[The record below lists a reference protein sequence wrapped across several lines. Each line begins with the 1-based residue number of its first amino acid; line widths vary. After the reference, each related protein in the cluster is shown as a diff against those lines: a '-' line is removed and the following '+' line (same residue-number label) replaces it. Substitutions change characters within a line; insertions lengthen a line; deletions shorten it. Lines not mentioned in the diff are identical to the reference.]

1 MTRESNLLTVM
12 LADDEPLA
20 REYLE
25 ELLEGMPD
33 IEVLGSFKNGGEI
46 LKACRADSPKLLILD
61 VEMPGL
67 TGFDVVKRLQADDMP
82 GIIFATAYDN
92 YAIDAFDLNAVDYLL
107 KPFDRD
113 RFAIAI
119 ERARLRPLSDAS
131 LKGRL
136 ISVSRQIQK
145 IPDEPFSP
153 PLDRID
159 SGRLAVRDGR
169 ETELV
174 VVSDIDWVDAAGD
187 YMCLHV
193 GGKTHIM
200 RSTMK
205 ELLDKLPADVFVRIH
220 RSTIVNVHRVTSV
233 SSLSKGEFRL
243 QLGSETSLKVSRNYR
258 KSIASLLI

>member
-1 MTRESNLLTVM
+1 MNHSETLTVM

-20 REYLE
+20 RGYLE
-25 ELLEGMPD
+25 DLLEAMPD
-33 IEVLGSFKNGGEI
+33 IEVLGSFKNGSEV
-46 LKACRADSPKLLILD
+46 LKACRDNPPDVLILD
-61 VEMPGL
+61 IEMPVL

-82 GIIFATAYDN
+82 SIIFATAYDN

-107 KPFDRD
+107 KPFDSD

-119 ERARLRPLSDAS
+119 ERARTEFRSDPS

-136 ISVSRQIQK
+136 ISASRQIQK
-145 IPDEPFSP
+145 VADDAAPVEAE
-153 PLDRID
+153 RTD

-174 VVSDIDWVDAAGD
+174 TINEIDWVDAAGD

-205 ELLDKLPADVFVRIH
+205 ELLAKLPELDFVRIH
-220 RSTIVNVHRVTSV
+220 RSTIVNIHRVTSV

-258 KSIASLLI
+258 KSIASLLS

>member
-1 MTRESNLLTVM
+1 MSHSETLSVM

-20 REYLE
+20 RGYLE
-25 ELLEGMPD
+25 DLLKAMPD
-33 IEVLGSFKNGGEI
+33 IEVLGSFKNGSEV
-46 LKACRADSPKLLILD
+46 LKACRDNPPDVLILD
-61 VEMPGL
+61 IEMPAL

-82 GIIFATAYDN
+82 SIIFATAYDN

-113 RFAIAI
+113 RFGIAI
-119 ERARLRPLSDAS
+119 ERARTEFRSDPS

-136 ISVSRQIQK
+136 ISASRQIQK
-145 IPDEPFSP
+145 LADDAMPA
-153 PLDRID
+153 D
-159 SGRLAVRDGR
+159 SERADPGRLAVRDGR

-174 VVSDIDWVDAAGD
+174 TINEIDWVDAAGD

-205 ELLDKLPADVFVRIH
+205 ELLAKLPERDFVRIH
-220 RSTIVNVHRVTSV
+220 RSTIVNIRRVTSV

-258 KSIASLLI
+258 KSIASLLS

>member
-1 MTRESNLLTVM
+1 MNHTETLTIM

-20 REYLE
+20 RGYLE
-25 ELLEGMPD
+25 DLLKAMPD
-33 IEVLGSFKNGGEI
+33 IEVLGSFKNGSEI
-46 LKACRADSPKLLILD
+46 LKACRNNAPDVLILD
-61 VEMPGL
+61 IEMPVL

-82 GIIFATAYDN
+82 SIIFATAYDN

-107 KPFDRD
+107 KPFDSD

-119 ERARLRPLSDAS
+119 ERVRTEFRSDPS

-136 ISVSRQIQK
+136 ISASRQIQK
-145 IPDEPFSP
+145 VADDAALAEA
-153 PLDRID
+153 DRAD

-174 VVSDIDWVDAAGD
+174 TINEIDWVDAAGD

-205 ELLDKLPADVFVRIH
+205 ELLAKLPEKDFVRIH
-220 RSTIVNVHRVTSV
+220 RSTIVNIHRVTSV

-243 QLGSETSLKVSRNYR
+243 QLGIETTLKVSRNYR
-258 KSIASLLI
+258 KSIASLLS

>member
-1 MTRESNLLTVM
+1 MTKQSEPLTVM

-25 ELLEGMPD
+25 TLLKAMPD
-33 IEVLGSFKNGGEI
+33 IDVLGSFKNGSEI
-46 LKACRADSPKLLILD
+46 LKACRDNPPDMLIMD
-61 VEMPGL
+61 IEMPGL

-82 GIIFATAYDN
+82 SVIFATAYDN
-92 YAIDAFDLNAVDYLL
+92 YAVDAFDLNAVDYLL
-107 KPFDRD
+107 KPFDGD

-119 ERARLRPLSDAS
+119 ERVRTEVRSDPS

-136 ISVSRQIQK
+136 ISASRQIQQ
-145 IPDEPFSP
+145 IEDDAAAVDASGVDP
-153 PLDRID
+153 
-159 SGRLAVRDGR
+159 GRLPIRDGR

-174 VVSDIDWVDAAGD
+174 NICDIDWVDAAGD

-205 ELLDKLPADVFVRIH
+205 ELLAKLPARDFVRVH
-220 RSTIVNVHRVTSV
+220 RSTIVNIHRVTSV
-233 SSLSKGEFRL
+233 LSLSKGEFRL
-243 QLGSETSLKVSRNYR
+243 QLGTETSLKVSRNFR
-258 KSIASLLI
+258 KSIASLLT

>member
-1 MTRESNLLTVM
+1 M

-25 ELLEGMPD
+25 ELLRVMPD
-33 IEVLGSFKNGGEI
+33 IDVLGSFKNGSEI
-46 LKACRADSPKLLILD
+46 LKACRDNPPDVLILD
-61 VEMPGL
+61 IEMPGL

-82 GIIFATAYDN
+82 SVIFATAYDN

-107 KPFDRD
+107 KPFDSD

-119 ERARLRPLSDAS
+119 DRVRTEVRSDPS

-136 ISVSRQIQK
+136 ISASRQIQK
-145 IPDEPFSP
+145 LSEDAVTVDS
-153 PLDRID
+153 DRAD

-174 VVSDIDWVDAAGD
+174 TISDIDWVDAAGD

-205 ELLDKLPADVFVRIH
+205 ELLAKLPVKDFVRIH
-220 RSTIVNVHRVTSV
+220 RSTIVNIQRVTSV

-243 QLGSETSLKVSRNYR
+243 QLGTETSLKVSRNYR
-258 KSIASLLI
+258 KSIASLLS

>member
-1 MTRESNLLTVM
+1 MRYSEPLTVM

-20 REYLE
+20 RGYLE
-25 ELLEGMPD
+25 DLLTAMPD
-33 IEVLGSFKNGGEI
+33 IEVLGSFKNGSEV
-46 LKACRADSPKLLILD
+46 LKACRDNPPDVLILD
-61 VEMPGL
+61 IEMPVL

-82 GIIFATAYDN
+82 SIIFATAYDN

-107 KPFDRD
+107 KPFDSD

-119 ERARLRPLSDAS
+119 DRVRTEFRSDPS

-136 ISVSRQIQK
+136 ISASRQIQK
-145 IPDEPFSP
+145 VADDA
-153 PLDRID
+153 LLADADRAD
-159 SGRLAVRDGR
+159 PGRLAVRDGR

-174 VVSDIDWVDAAGD
+174 TINEIDWVDAAGD

-205 ELLDKLPADVFVRIH
+205 ELLVKLPEKDFVRIH
-220 RSTIVNVHRVTSV
+220 RSTIVNIHRVTSV

-243 QLGSETSLKVSRNYR
+243 QLGTETSLKVSRNYR
-258 KSIASLLI
+258 KSIASLLS

>member
-1 MTRESNLLTVM
+1 MTQAQPLKVM

-20 REYLE
+20 RGYLE
-25 ELLEGMPD
+25 DLLKAMPD
-33 IEVLGSFKNGGEI
+33 IEVLGSFKNGSEV
-46 LKACRADSPKLLILD
+46 LKACRDNPPDVLILD
-61 VEMPGL
+61 IEMPVL

-82 GIIFATAYDN
+82 SIIFATAYDN

-113 RFAIAI
+113 RFGIAI
-119 ERARLRPLSDAS
+119 ERARTEFRSDPS

-136 ISVSRQIQK
+136 ISASRQIQK
-145 IPDEPFSP
+145 LADDAMPA
-153 PLDRID
+153 D
-159 SGRLAVRDGR
+159 SERADPGRLAVRDGR

-174 VVSDIDWVDAAGD
+174 TINEIDWVDAAGD

-205 ELLDKLPADVFVRIH
+205 ELLAKLPERDFVRIH
-220 RSTIVNVHRVTSV
+220 RSTIVNIHRVTSV

-258 KSIASLLI
+258 KSIASLLS

>member
-1 MTRESNLLTVM
+1 MTQTKPLTVM

-20 REYLE
+20 RGYLE
-25 ELLEGMPD
+25 ELLKAVPD
-33 IEVLGSFKNGGEI
+33 IEVLGSFKNGSQI
-46 LKACRADSPKLLILD
+46 LKACRTDPPDVLILD
-61 VEMPGL
+61 IEMPGL

-82 GIIFATAYDN
+82 SIIFATAYDN

-107 KPFDRD
+107 KPFDID

-119 ERARLRPLSDAS
+119 ERVRTELGSDPS

-136 ISVSRQIQK
+136 ISASRQIQK
-145 IPDEPFSP
+145 VSDEAAPA
-153 PLDRID
+153 D
-159 SGRLAVRDGR
+159 SERADPSRLAVRDGR

-174 VVSDIDWVDAAGD
+174 IINDIDWVDAAGD

-205 ELLDKLPADVFVRIH
+205 ELLANLPERDFVRIH
-220 RSTIVNVHRVTSV
+220 RSTIVNIHRVTSV

-258 KSIASLLI
+258 KSIASLIG

>member
-1 MTRESNLLTVM
+1 MTQAQPLKVM

-20 REYLE
+20 RGYLE
-25 ELLEGMPD
+25 DLLKAMPD
-33 IEVLGSFKNGGEI
+33 VEVLGSFKNGSEV
-46 LKACRADSPKLLILD
+46 LKACRDNPPDVLILD
-61 VEMPGL
+61 IEMPVL

-82 GIIFATAYDN
+82 SIIFATAYDN

-107 KPFDRD
+107 KPFDSD

-119 ERARLRPLSDAS
+119 ERVRTELGSDPS

-136 ISVSRQIQK
+136 ISASRQIQK
-145 IPDEPFSP
+145 VADDAVPADSA
-153 PLDRID
+153 RAD

-174 VVSDIDWVDAAGD
+174 TINEIDWVDAAGD

-205 ELLDKLPADVFVRIH
+205 ELLAKLPERDFVRIH
-220 RSTIVNVHRVTSV
+220 RSTIVNIHRVTSV

-243 QLGSETSLKVSRNYR
+243 QLGSETSLKVRRNYR
-258 KSIASLLI
+258 KSIASLLS

>member
-1 MTRESNLLTVM
+1 MRHSEPLTVM

-20 REYLE
+20 RGYLE
-25 ELLEGMPD
+25 DLLTAMPD
-33 IEVLGSFKNGGEI
+33 IEVLGSFKNGSEV
-46 LKACRADSPKLLILD
+46 LKACRDNPPDVLILD
-61 VEMPGL
+61 IEMPVL

-82 GIIFATAYDN
+82 SIIFATAYDN

-107 KPFDRD
+107 KPFDSD

-119 ERARLRPLSDAS
+119 DRVRTEFRSDPS

-136 ISVSRQIQK
+136 ISASRQIQK
-145 IPDEPFSP
+145 VADDALPADA
-153 PLDRID
+153 DRAD
-159 SGRLAVRDGR
+159 PGRLAVRDGR

-174 VVSDIDWVDAAGD
+174 TISEIDWVDAAGD

-205 ELLDKLPADVFVRIH
+205 ELLVKLPETDFVRIH
-220 RSTIVNVHRVTSV
+220 RSTIVNIHRVTSV

-243 QLGSETSLKVSRNYR
+243 QLGTETSLKVSRNYR
-258 KSIASLLI
+258 KSIASLLS

>member
-1 MTRESNLLTVM
+1 MV
-12 LADDEPLA
+12 
-20 REYLE
+20 
-25 ELLEGMPD
+25 
-33 IEVLGSFKNGGEI
+33 
-46 LKACRADSPKLLILD
+46 
-61 VEMPGL
+61 
-67 TGFDVVKRLQADDMP
+67 
-82 GIIFATAYDN
+82 
-92 YAIDAFDLNAVDYLL
+92 
-107 KPFDRD
+107 
-113 RFAIAI
+113 
-119 ERARLRPLSDAS
+119 
-131 LKGRL
+131 
-136 ISVSRQIQK
+136 
-145 IPDEPFSP
+145 
-153 PLDRID
+153 
-159 SGRLAVRDGR
+159 R

-205 ELLDKLPADVFVRIH
+205 ELLEKLPADVFVRIH

>member
-1 MTRESNLLTVM
+1 MSHSETLSVM

-20 REYLE
+20 RGYLE
-25 ELLEGMPD
+25 DLLKAMPD
-33 IEVLGSFKNGGEI
+33 IEVLGSFKNGSEV
-46 LKACRADSPKLLILD
+46 LKACRDNPPDVLILD
-61 VEMPGL
+61 IEMPVL

-82 GIIFATAYDN
+82 SIIFATAYDN

-113 RFAIAI
+113 RFGIAI
-119 ERARLRPLSDAS
+119 ERARNEFRSDPS

-136 ISVSRQIQK
+136 ISASRQIQK
-145 IPDEPFSP
+145 LADDAMPA
-153 PLDRID
+153 D
-159 SGRLAVRDGR
+159 SERADPGRLAVRDGR

-174 VVSDIDWVDAAGD
+174 TINEIDWVDAAGD

-205 ELLDKLPADVFVRIH
+205 ELLAKLPERDFVRIH
-220 RSTIVNVHRVTSV
+220 RSTIVNIHRVTSV

-243 QLGSETSLKVSRNYR
+243 QLGTETSLKVSRNYR
-258 KSIASLLI
+258 KSIASLLS

>member
-1 MTRESNLLTVM
+1 
-12 LADDEPLA
+12 
-20 REYLE
+20 
-25 ELLEGMPD
+25 MPD

-61 VEMPGL
+61 IEMPGL
-67 TGFDVVKRLQADDMP
+67 TGFDVVKKLQADDMP
-82 GIIFATAYDN
+82 SIIFATAYDN

>member
-1 MTRESNLLTVM
+1 MSHSETLSVM

-20 REYLE
+20 RGYLE
-25 ELLEGMPD
+25 DLLKAMPD
-33 IEVLGSFKNGGEI
+33 IEVLGSFKNGSEV
-46 LKACRADSPKLLILD
+46 LKACRDNPPDVLILD
-61 VEMPGL
+61 IEMPVL

-82 GIIFATAYDN
+82 SIIFATAYDN

-113 RFAIAI
+113 RFGIAI
-119 ERARLRPLSDAS
+119 ERARTEFRSDPS

-136 ISVSRQIQK
+136 ISASRQIQK
-145 IPDEPFSP
+145 LADDAMPA
-153 PLDRID
+153 D
-159 SGRLAVRDGR
+159 SERADPGRLAVRDGR

-174 VVSDIDWVDAAGD
+174 TINEIDWVDAAGD

-205 ELLDKLPADVFVRIH
+205 ELLAKLPERDFVRIH
-220 RSTIVNVHRVTSV
+220 RSTIVNIHRVTSV

-243 QLGSETSLKVSRNYR
+243 QLGTETSLKVSRNYR
-258 KSIASLLI
+258 KSIASLLS

>member
-1 MTRESNLLTVM
+1 MTQTKPLTVM

-20 REYLE
+20 RGYLE
-25 ELLEGMPD
+25 ELLEAVPD
-33 IEVLGSFKNGGEI
+33 IEVLGSFKNGNEI
-46 LKACRADSPKLLILD
+46 LKACRKEPPDVLILD
-61 VEMPGL
+61 IEMPVL

-113 RFAIAI
+113 RFGIAI
-119 ERARLRPLSDAS
+119 ERARTEFRSDPS

-136 ISVSRQIQK
+136 ISASRQIQK
-145 IPDEPFSP
+145 LADDAMPA
-153 PLDRID
+153 D
-159 SGRLAVRDGR
+159 SERADPGRLAVRDGR

-174 VVSDIDWVDAAGD
+174 TINEIDWVDAAGD

-205 ELLDKLPADVFVRIH
+205 ELLAKLPERDFVRIH
-220 RSTIVNVHRVTSV
+220 RSTIVNIRRVTSV

-258 KSIASLLI
+258 KSIASLLS

>member
-1 MTRESNLLTVM
+1 MTQAQPLKVM

-20 REYLE
+20 WGYLE
-25 ELLEGMPD
+25 DLLKAMPD
-33 IEVLGSFKNGGEI
+33 IEVLGSFKDGSEV
-46 LKACRADSPKLLILD
+46 LKACRDNPPDVLILD
-61 VEMPGL
+61 IEMPVL

-82 GIIFATAYDN
+82 SIIFATAYDN
-92 YAIDAFDLNAVDYLL
+92 YAIDTFDLNAVDYLL
-107 KPFDRD
+107 NPFDSD

-119 ERARLRPLSDAS
+119 ERVRTELGSDPS

-136 ISVSRQIQK
+136 ISASRQIQK
-145 IPDEPFSP
+145 VADDAVPADSA
-153 PLDRID
+153 RAD

-174 VVSDIDWVDAAGD
+174 TINEIDWVDAAGD

-205 ELLDKLPADVFVRIH
+205 ELLAKLPERDFVRIH
-220 RSTIVNVHRVTSV
+220 RSTIVNIHRVTSV

-258 KSIASLLI
+258 KSIASLLS

>member
-1 MTRESNLLTVM
+1 MSHSETLSVM

-20 REYLE
+20 RGYLE
-25 ELLEGMPD
+25 DLLKAMPD
-33 IEVLGSFKNGGEI
+33 IEVLGSFKNGSEV
-46 LKACRADSPKLLILD
+46 LKACRDNPPDVLILD
-61 VEMPGL
+61 IEMPAL

-82 GIIFATAYDN
+82 SIIFATAYDN

-113 RFAIAI
+113 RFGIAI
-119 ERARLRPLSDAS
+119 ERARTEFRSDPS

-136 ISVSRQIQK
+136 ISASRQIQK
-145 IPDEPFSP
+145 LADDEMPA
-153 PLDRID
+153 D
-159 SGRLAVRDGR
+159 SERADPGRLAVRDGR

-174 VVSDIDWVDAAGD
+174 TINEIDWVDAAGD

-205 ELLDKLPADVFVRIH
+205 ELLAKLPERDFVRIH
-220 RSTIVNVHRVTSV
+220 RSTIVNIRRVTSV

-258 KSIASLLI
+258 KSIASLLS

>member
-1 MTRESNLLTVM
+1 MSHTETLTVM

-20 REYLE
+20 RGYLE
-25 ELLEGMPD
+25 DLLKAMPD
-33 IEVLGSFKNGGEI
+33 IEVLGSFKNGSEV
-46 LKACRADSPKLLILD
+46 LKACRDNPPDVLILD
-61 VEMPGL
+61 IEMPVL

-82 GIIFATAYDN
+82 SIIFATAYDN

-113 RFAIAI
+113 RFGIAI
-119 ERARLRPLSDAS
+119 ERARTEFRSDPS

-136 ISVSRQIQK
+136 ISASRQIQK
-145 IPDEPFSP
+145 VADDAVPA
-153 PLDRID
+153 D
-159 SGRLAVRDGR
+159 SERADPGRLAVRDGR

-174 VVSDIDWVDAAGD
+174 TINEIDWVDAAGD

-205 ELLDKLPADVFVRIH
+205 ELLAKLPERDFVRIH
-220 RSTIVNVHRVTSV
+220 RSTIVTIHRVTSV

-258 KSIASLLI
+258 KSIASLLS

>member
-1 MTRESNLLTVM
+1 MTQTQPLKIM

-20 REYLE
+20 RGYLE
-25 ELLEGMPD
+25 DLLKAVPG
-33 IEVLGSFKNGGEI
+33 IEVLGSFKNGSEI
-46 LKACRADSPKLLILD
+46 LKACRKDPPDVLILD
-61 VEMPGL
+61 IEMPGL
-67 TGFDVVKRLQADDMP
+67 TGFDVVKRLQSDDMP
-82 GIIFATAYDN
+82 SIIFATAYDN

-107 KPFDRD
+107 KPFDSD

-119 ERARLRPLSDAS
+119 ERVRTELGSDPS

-136 ISVSRQIQK
+136 ISASRQIQK
-145 IPDEPFSP
+145 VADEAVSA
-153 PLDRID
+153 D
-159 SGRLAVRDGR
+159 SERTDPGRLAVRDGR

-174 VVSDIDWVDAAGD
+174 TINEIDWVDAAGD

-205 ELLDKLPADVFVRIH
+205 ELLAKLPERDFVRIH
-220 RSTIVNVHRVTSV
+220 RSTIVNIQRVTSV

-243 QLGSETSLKVSRNYR
+243 QLGTETSLKVSRNYR
-258 KSIASLLI
+258 KSIASLLS

>member
-1 MTRESNLLTVM
+1 MNNTETLRIM

-20 REYLE
+20 RGYLE
-25 ELLEGMPD
+25 DLLKAMPD
-33 IEVLGSFKNGGEI
+33 IEVLGSFKNGSEI
-46 LKACRADSPKLLILD
+46 LKACRNNAPDVLILD
-61 VEMPGL
+61 IEMPLL

-82 GIIFATAYDN
+82 SIIFATAYDN

-107 KPFDRD
+107 KPFDSD

-119 ERARLRPLSDAS
+119 ERVRTEFRSDPS

-136 ISVSRQIQK
+136 ISASRQIQK
-145 IPDEPFSP
+145 VADDAALAEAE
-153 PLDRID
+153 RAD

-174 VVSDIDWVDAAGD
+174 TINEIDWVDAAGD
-187 YMCLHV
+187 YMCLHA

-205 ELLDKLPADVFVRIH
+205 ELLAKLPEKDFVRIH
-220 RSTIVNVHRVTSV
+220 RSTIVNINRVTSV

-243 QLGSETSLKVSRNYR
+243 QLGTETTLKVSRNYR
-258 KSIASLLI
+258 KSIASLLS

>member
-1 MTRESNLLTVM
+1 MSHSETLSVM

-20 REYLE
+20 RGYLE
-25 ELLEGMPD
+25 DLLKAMPD
-33 IEVLGSFKNGGEI
+33 IEVLGSFKNGSEV
-46 LKACRADSPKLLILD
+46 LKACRDNPPDVLILD
-61 VEMPGL
+61 IEMPVL

-82 GIIFATAYDN
+82 SIIFATAYDN

-113 RFAIAI
+113 RFGIAI
-119 ERARLRPLSDAS
+119 ERARTEFRSDPS

-136 ISVSRQIQK
+136 ISASRQIQK
-145 IPDEPFSP
+145 LADDAMPADLERADP
-153 PLDRID
+153 
-159 SGRLAVRDGR
+159 GRLAVRDGR

-174 VVSDIDWVDAAGD
+174 TINEIDWVDAAGD

-205 ELLDKLPADVFVRIH
+205 ELLAKLPERDFVRIH
-220 RSTIVNVHRVTSV
+220 RSTIVNIRRVTSV

-258 KSIASLLI
+258 KSIASLLS